1 MRDYIEQAIRT
12 ESADFEAIARRLT
25 GTEESMRLL
34 HAAMGIATES
44 GELLDMLKKRFFY
57 GKPVDRV
64 NAIEEMGDL
73 CWYMAIACDVLGVS
87 FEEIMAINIA
97 KLKKRYP
104 ERFEEEQAVTRDLGE
119 ERQVLET
126 LHTAVTAGLVE
137 PGKVGKIEERMITE

>member
-1 MRDYIEQAIRT
+1 MREYIEQAIRT

-87 FEEIMAINIA
+87 FEEVMAINIA
-97 KLKKRYP
+97 KLKQRYP
-104 ERFEEEQAVTRDLGE
+104 ERFDEGQAVERDLAA

-126 LHTAVTAGLVE
+126 SQVAGGGHE
-137 PGKVGKIEERMITE
+137 DE